1 MDNNYSLLTI
11 VAGNNALMERQ
22 AVDKILACNAESEK
36 YGLIL
41 NEQQALAL
49 TRTQTNV
56 LNETKRIEFNGGIV
70 DKLISAFCDSP
81 YISVDNFE
89 DTLHE
94 LISLFYEL
102 KNNTWDRI
110 SDQALIAF
118 MKNEFNN
125 HCHGSLDMLS
135 GEGFRL
141 AEHIHCGKSLK
152 TFQMEEQHNEN
163 T

>member
-1 MDNNYSLLTI
+1 MGNHYSLLTI
-11 VAGNNALMERQ
+11 VTGNNALMERQ

-36 YGLIL
+36 YGLVL
-41 NEQQALAL
+41 SEQQALAL

-70 DKLISAFCDSP
+70 DKMISAFCDSP
-81 YISVDNFE
+81 YITADNYE

-102 KNNTWDRI
+102 KNNTWDKI
-110 SDQALIAF
+110 SDQALITF
-118 MKNEFNN
+118 MKNEFNS
-125 HCHGSLDMLS
+125 HCHGSLDMLA

>member
-1 MDNNYSLLTI
+1 MDNKYSLLTL

-81 YISVDNFE
+81 YISGDNYE

-110 SDQALIAF
+110 SDQALITF

-135 GEGFRL
+135 GEGSRL
-141 AEHIHCGKSLK
+141 AEHIHSGSSSQQWEK
-152 TFQMEEQHNEN
+152 TFQREE
-163 T
+163 

>member
-1 MDNNYSLLTI
+1 MGNNDSLLTL
-11 VAGNNALMERQ
+11 VTGNNALMERQ

-36 YGLIL
+36 YGLVL

-49 TRTQTNV
+49 TRTRTNV
-56 LNETKRIEFNGGIV
+56 LKETKRVEFNGGIV

-81 YISVDNFE
+81 YITGDNYE

-102 KNNTWDRI
+102 KNNTWDKI

-118 MKNEFNN
+118 MKNEFNH

-141 AEHIHCGKSLK
+141 AEHVHSGGRLK